1 MLLFVPLKFLD
12 LVGLM
17 SMPGD
22 LGGIPQFIAMLLT
35 AAVGIA
41 LGLLVSALVRT
52 SEMATSLVP
61 LILIPQILFAGLV
74 GVPGG
79 VSRVASMLMPAAYS
93 FDTMKRYSGL
103 DTLEPEGAN
112 LNGPTKGQGLY
123 KSIDADNEAMIEQF
137 KAEVE
142 EYRRAVRIFQ
152 DDPMSHPT
160 PKEPE
165 IPVAK
170 KIPDDLSTYVTFLH
184 PWMHEVVNQLVLML
198 MFGLLVIVTL
208 IVLRLQDLI

>member
-1 MLLFVPLKFLD
+1 MLV
-12 LVGLM
+12 
-17 SMPGD
+17 
-22 LGGIPQFIAMLLT
+22 T

-74 GVPGG
+74 GVPAG
-79 VSRVASMLMPAAYS
+79 VSKVASMLMPAAYA
-93 FDTMKRYSGL
+93 FDTMKRFSGL
-103 DTLEPEGAN
+103 DTLEPEGAKP
-112 LNGPTKGQGLY
+112 NGRTKGRGLY
-123 KSIDADNEAMIEQF
+123 RSIDAENEEMIEKF

-142 EYRRAVRIFQ
+142 EYKRAARDFQ
-152 DDPMSHPT
+152 NDPVSKPM

-165 IPVAK
+165 LPAAK
-170 KIPDDLSTYVTFLH
+170 KIPENLSAYVTFLH
-184 PWMHEVVNQLVLML
+184 PWMNEFVNQFVLML